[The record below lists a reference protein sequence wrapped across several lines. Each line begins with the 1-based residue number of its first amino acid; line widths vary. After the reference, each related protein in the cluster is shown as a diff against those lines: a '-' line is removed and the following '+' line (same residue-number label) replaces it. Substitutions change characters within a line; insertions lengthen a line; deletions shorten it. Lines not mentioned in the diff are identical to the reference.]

1 VRTPEQIALE
11 VISQFPWS
19 DNVVYRGALVGKQ
32 HAVAKT
38 IADAIREDR
47 AECKTNFFDESIPEP
62 LILNTETGVA
72 SRGGRTVML
81 TPRRARLL
89 QALLDG
95 GLNFLTV
102 ANIFR
107 ALGGPKTAGNNARV
121 TISELRALLEPLHVS
136 IYNRHGVG
144 YRLELHPVTPEVTE

>member
-62 LILNTETGVA
+62 LILNTETRAPTPGA
-72 SRGGRTVML
+72 AGRRPELPDGGQYIQG
-81 TPRRARLL
+81 PRRP
-89 QALLDG
+89 QDCG
-95 GLNFLTV
+95 QQ
-102 ANIFR
+102 R
-107 ALGGPKTAGNNARV
+107 AGHNL
-121 TISELRALLEPLHVS
+121 
-136 IYNRHGVG
+136 
-144 YRLELHPVTPEVTE
+144 